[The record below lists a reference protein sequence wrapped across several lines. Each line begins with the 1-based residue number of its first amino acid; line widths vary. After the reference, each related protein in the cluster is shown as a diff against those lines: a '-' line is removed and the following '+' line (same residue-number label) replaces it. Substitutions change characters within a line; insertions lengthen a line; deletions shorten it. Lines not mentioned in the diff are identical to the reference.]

1 MLSWIT
7 NAVGN
12 IASWLGEGVASLAS
26 WLLNGIGTVLTK
38 VINALGG
45 IWYVLEA
52 LWNAAVGFLGSINTL
67 LTALFPFVP
76 VVVIDVIMSALLV
89 SVVAGVYR
97 MVRK

>member
-1 MLSWIT
+1 M
-7 NAVGN
+7 
-12 IASWLGEGVASLAS
+12 
-26 WLLNGIGTVLTK
+26 
-38 VINALGG
+38 
-45 IWYVLEA
+45 LEA